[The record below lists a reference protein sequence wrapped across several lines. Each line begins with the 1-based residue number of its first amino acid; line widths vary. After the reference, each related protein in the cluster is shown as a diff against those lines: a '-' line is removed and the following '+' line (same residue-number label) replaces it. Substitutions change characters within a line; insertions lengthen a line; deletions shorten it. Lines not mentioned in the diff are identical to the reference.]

1 MTKPAP
7 RNKVS
12 DARGVG
18 RLVADATHGLAGV
31 VENLHHNIARARSPL
46 GVPVEGPMG
55 GITGFVY
62 RSIRAT
68 TRIVGGGID
77 LLLARIAPLLA
88 HEPSSPRR
96 EAAVAA
102 LNGIL
107 GDHLERSGNPLAI
120 PMRLRRDGV
129 ALELTRE
136 ALAAA
141 IARPRGRVIV
151 LAHGLCRNDLQW
163 RRSGHDHGA
172 ALEADAAVAPATVL
186 YLHYNSGRRI
196 AANGRELA
204 QTLEALTRAWPVP
217 LEELALVGHSMGGL
231 VIRSACLQALAAR
244 HQWPRRLRTLVF
256 IATPHGGAPL
266 ERGGQRLNA
275 LLESTPYSAAFARL
289 GRIRSAGIKDLRHGT
304 VLEPRV
310 PVALPKGVA
319 CHALAGSLARRA
331 GTLKERLL
339 GDGLVPLASA
349 LGQGAGPGGSDLFA
363 ASSQSIA
370 YGVGH
375 LGMLNSKR
383 VYRTLRGWLA
393 RDSVLQTVGGQG

>member
-1 MTKPAP
+1 MRKSAP
-7 RNKVS
+7 RNRVS
-12 DARGVG
+12 DARGIG
-18 RLVADATHGLAGV
+18 KLVADATHGLASV
-31 VENLHHNIARARSPL
+31 VETLHHNIVRAPGPL
-46 GVPVEGPMG
+46 GVPVDAPMG
-55 GITGFVY
+55 GITGLVY
-62 RSIRAT
+62 RSIRVT

-77 LLLARIAPLLA
+77 LLLRQVAPLLA

-96 EAAVAA
+96 EAALAA

-107 GDHLERSGNPLAI
+107 GDHLERTGNPLGI

-129 ALELTRE
+129 VLELTRD

-141 IARPRGRVIV
+141 IAQPRGRVIV

-163 RRSGHDHGA
+163 HRSGHDHGA
-172 ALEADAAVAPATVL
+172 ALEADAAVPRATVL
-186 YLHYNSGRRI
+186 YLHYNSGRRV

-204 QTLEALTRAWPVP
+204 DTLEALSRAWPVP
-217 LEELALVGHSMGGL
+217 LEELVLVGHSMGGL
-231 VIRSACLQALAAR
+231 VIRSACAQGALEG
-244 HQWPRRLRTLVF
+244 HEWPGRLRTVVF
-256 IATPHGGAPL
+256 LATPHGGAPL
-266 ERGGQRLNA
+266 ERGGERFNV
-275 LLESTPYSAAFARL
+275 LLESSPYSAAFARL
-289 GRIRSAGIKDLRHGT
+289 GRIRSAGIKDLRHGS

-310 PVALPKGVA
+310 TVALPEGVA
-319 CHALAGSLARRA
+319 CYTIAGSLARRA

-339 GDGLVPLASA
+339 GDGLVPLESA
-349 LGQGAGPGGSDLFA
+349 LGQGAGPGRSDLFT

-393 RDSVLQTVGGQG
+393 RESTWHTEGGQG